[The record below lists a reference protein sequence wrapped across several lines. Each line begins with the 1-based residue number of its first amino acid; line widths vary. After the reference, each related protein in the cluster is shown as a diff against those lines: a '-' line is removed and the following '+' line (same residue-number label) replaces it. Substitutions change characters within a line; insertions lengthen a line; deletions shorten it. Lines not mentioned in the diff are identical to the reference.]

1 MHKNRW
7 RFSSVGRP
15 QFGVNTDK
23 SRDQAE
29 VKPILNSVLFPVNIL
44 SSSNQLE
51 TKYPNKFSFNDM
63 LIFTQNFHILS
74 KPGRFHLDTVNLQNS
89 PRQYGAKNFGYTEDN
104 IWHFPAGPIQPNSQ
118 PSSRQR
124 LLQLIWIDADL
135 QILDLLGTMGTGQP
149 FRKNGQNFVSCRA
162 NRQFLTVTS
171 VVQIAGQCRTWPS
184 PGCPQ
189 SFPTQLRISQA
200 PEFLYKATGVEFL
213 LPLFYNF

>member
-74 KPGRFHLDTVNLQNS
+74 KPGRFHLNTVNLQNS

-118 PSSRQR
+118 GLYSEVYGSLTNQQMRFF
-124 LLQLIWIDADL
+124 L
-135 QILDLLGTMGTGQP
+135 QIVPPTNYHVVGPCPLLSGVTPGILLSV
-149 FRKNGQNFVSCRA
+149 KKI
-162 NRQFLTVTS
+162 NRFKKETYVTVEN
-171 VVQIAGQCRTWPS
+171 IGI
-184 PGCPQ
+184 
-189 SFPTQLRISQA
+189 L
-200 PEFLYKATGVEFL
+200 
-213 LPLFYNF
+213 N